1 MTLINPDIKD
11 KYRIV
16 FDPQDSKK
24 WCVEL
29 LDACDPFHG
38 IILSFGEFS
47 IKKNGEDDPN
57 PKFSF
62 STEIIYVPERLKD
75 VTLPDEDEDKMQTLL
90 AQILL
95 DIVESNV
102 SKAKSE
108 DGKLFLELV
117 KEDDK

>member
-1 MTLINPDIKD
+1 MTLTNIKT

-16 FDPQDSKK
+16 FDPQDAKK

-29 LDACDPFHG
+29 LDGCDPFHG

-47 IKKNGEDDPN
+47 IKKNEEDESN

-75 VTLPDEDEDKMQTLL
+75 VNLPDEEEDKMQTLL

-95 DIVESNV
+95 DIIESNV